1 MPRLGIDDSRPA
13 LARSSPR
20 SMCSVGI
27 RNAAPLMNTFANIVV
42 VNAIASIDQRR
53 TVPMV
58 STVMGNIV
66 AQRSHPIELSSHI
79 MGCTEQGVAADAA
92 EPPTRLV

>member
-1 MPRLGIDDSRPA
+1 MPKLGIDDSRPA

-27 RNAAPLMNTFANIVV
+27 RNAAPLMNTFANNVV
-42 VNAIASIDQRR
+42 VNAITSIDQRR

-58 STVMGNIV
+58 STVMANIV
-66 AQRSHPIELSSHI
+66 AQSSQHIELPSQI
-79 MGCTEQGVAADAA
+79 
-92 EPPTRLV
+92 